1 MVWVVLIEINL
12 IAKGYY
18 FRFKGKEYYFP
29 EKPHPPP
36 EILYIMPKIMQ
47 CK

>member
-36 EILYIMPKIMQ
+36 EIYYAQ
-47 CK
+47 NYTA